1 MSYEQDIVGAP
12 YNIQHIVRGSSDYTI
27 RSWNILSFSTR
38 THMAEVSQWPNV
50 GPVAYIR

>member
-12 YNIQHIVRGSSDYTI
+12 LYTVCGSSDYTI